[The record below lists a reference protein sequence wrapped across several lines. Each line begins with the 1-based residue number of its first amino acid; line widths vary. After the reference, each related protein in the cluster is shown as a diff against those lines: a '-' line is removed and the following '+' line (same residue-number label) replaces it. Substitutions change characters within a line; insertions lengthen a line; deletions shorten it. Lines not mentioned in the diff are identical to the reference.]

1 MRTVLVTGAGGGIGK
16 SVCEVFLRD
25 GYKVI
30 GVDCR
35 ETAGLPYDVIRFD
48 ICRLRNSDTETEQ
61 FYSHVE
67 ELSGGRLDALV
78 NNAAV
83 QIVKP
88 VNEITVKDW
97 DITIDTNLLAPFWL
111 VQRFLPM
118 LRKARGSVVNIS
130 SIHASL
136 TKKQF
141 TAYSTSKGALVSLTR
156 ALALELAPE
165 VRVNAVLPAATDT
178 PMLRDG
184 FRDNPDGLKE
194 LGAYHPLNRI
204 AKPEEVAQAVLFL
217 ANPQAGFITGAAIN
231 VDGGIGA
238 YLHDPA

>member
-1 MRTVLVTGAGGGIGK
+1 MRTVLVTGAYGGIGK
-16 SVCEVFLRD
+16 SVCEVFLRE

-35 ETAGLPYDVIRFD
+35 ETAGLPYEVLHFD
-48 ICRLRNSDTETEQ
+48 ISKLRNPGSDSEQ
-61 FYSHVE
+61 FYQRAE
-67 ELSGGRLDALV
+67 KLSGGRLDALV

-88 VNEITVKDW
+88 VSEITVEDW
-97 DITIDTNLLAPFWL
+97 DITLDTNLLAPFWL
-111 VQRFLPM
+111 VQRFLPL
-118 LRKARGSVVNIS
+118 LRKAGGSVVNIS
-130 SIHASL
+130 SIHATL
-136 TKKQF
+136 TKKEF

-156 ALALELAPE
+156 ALALELAPD

-184 FRDNPDGLKE
+184 FRDNPEGLKE

-217 ANPQAGFITGAAIN
+217 TSPQASFITGAAIN

>member
-16 SVCEVFLRD
+16 SVCEVFLRE
-25 GYKVI
+25 GYKVT

-35 ETAGLPYDVIRFD
+35 ETAGLNYEVLHFD
-48 ICRLRNSDTETEQ
+48 ISRLRTPGSDSEQ
-61 FYSHVE
+61 FYKRAE
-67 ELSGGRLDALV
+67 KLCGGRLDALV

-88 VNEITVKDW
+88 VNEITVEDW
-97 DITIDTNLLAPFWL
+97 DITLDTNLLAPFWL

-118 LRKARGSVVNIS
+118 LRKAKGSVVNIS
-130 SIHASL
+130 SIHAAL
-136 TKKQF
+136 TKKEF

-156 ALALELAPE
+156 ALALELAPD

-184 FRDNPDGLKE
+184 FRNNPAGLKE

-204 AKPEEVAQAVLFL
+204 AKPEEVAQTVLFL
-217 ANPQAGFITGAAIN
+217 TSPQASFITGAAIN